1 MDALGQTKRLIT
13 NITVMLTGVNLKRQ
27 RRRAQSSRDM
37 HRQHAHTLNY
47 PLNLFRNVYTTLYC
61 AERARGIRCRELAAP
76 RWPI

>member
-37 HRQHAHTLNY
+37 HRQHAHTLY
-47 PLNLFRNVYTTLYC
+47 PLNLFRNVYTTLFC
-61 AERARGIRCRELAAP
+61 AERARDPMP
-76 RWPI
+76 RACSAGRRPI